1 MKYMSSQNELSV
13 ANIYFFPYLLS
24 FFFFCQKSFLCAVE
38 KHVKERRKKNVS
50 AVF

>member
-1 MKYMSSQNELSV
+1 MNCQWQ
-13 ANIYFFPYLLS
+13 IYISFLTYYL
-24 FFFFCQKSFLCAVE
+24 FFFCQKSFLCAVE